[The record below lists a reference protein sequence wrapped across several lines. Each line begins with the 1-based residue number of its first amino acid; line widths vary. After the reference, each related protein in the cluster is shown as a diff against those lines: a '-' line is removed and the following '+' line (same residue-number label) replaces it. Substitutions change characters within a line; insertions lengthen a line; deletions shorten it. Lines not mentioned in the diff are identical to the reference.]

1 MEGFPKIKYNGNHL
15 VAYMPNGDLIPMQTD
30 IKITNNTEQRN
41 IALVTVEFEADISE
55 LVLVDPTIPE
65 RRVESLKKEISD
77 LKDTRD
83 LHYKSAKFWENLY
96 EKETSKKWYQKLFNI

>member
-1 MEGFPKIKYNGNHL
+1 MEVFPKIKYNGNHL

-55 LVLVDPTIPE
+55 LVPVDTAIID
-65 RRVESLKKEISD
+65 RRVESLKREISD

-83 LHYKSAKFWENLY
+83 LHYKSAVFWETLY
-96 EKETSKKWYQKLFNI
+96 NTEKQRTWLDKLLGL